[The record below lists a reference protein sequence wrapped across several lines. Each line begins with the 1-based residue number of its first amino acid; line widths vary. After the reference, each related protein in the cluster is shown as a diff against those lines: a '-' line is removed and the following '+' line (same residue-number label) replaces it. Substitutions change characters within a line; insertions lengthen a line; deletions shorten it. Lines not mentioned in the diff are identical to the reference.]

1 MSLHHREPASF
12 GFMTTAT
19 VSGTAQVAHG
29 RSALEGKWLNV
40 NVEMHAEAVDRYR
53 DEEEFIE

>member
-1 MSLHHREPASF
+1 
-12 GFMTTAT
+12 MTIAT

-40 NVEMHAEAVDRYR
+40 YVEMHADRTYEEVDRYR